1 MNARNLLA
9 VLAVMGA
16 SAPVATQAQT
26 TQLTNM
32 FGNPGGLIDMPSA
45 EVAPDG
51 ELATTLSYF
60 GGSFKS
66 TLSFQILPRVSG
78 SFRYTGIDGLDSTGF
93 DTYYDRSFDISV
105 LLLKESTSWPAL
117 SIGLRDFLGTGLYGA
132 EYITATKGFMDGRLR
147 VTGGLGWGRLGGTN
161 TIGSTGTRPTEI
173 LGQGGIPTYDQWF
186 RGDIGVFAGVSYAAT
201 DRLTLKA
208 EYSSDAYELETV
220 TNDTFDRKSDWNVG
234 VDYQVTDY
242 LSLGG
247 YYMYGSE
254 LGVSLRMALNPR
266 NQGVAGGAETAPPPV
281 RLRALS
287 SVDDLGWSEV
297 ASQQNGYKSEL
308 ADELSGYGI
317 YLEAATL
324 KPRQAIV
331 QIRNERYDIESQAI
345 GRTARVMSR
354 VLPGSIT
361 SFTIAQN
368 VNGMPTGSVTLQR
381 ADIEQLEMSPA
392 ETIREKAVFAS
403 GLAAS
408 EAAVLDETYPRLDWS
423 FGPFLR
429 LGFFDVNNPLRADL
443 GLRAR
448 GALFLTPGLVV
459 SGSVTSKL
467 AGTLDEMSSPNTGTV
482 NGVPVV
488 RSDSSRYQTGP
499 DPRLETLYAS
509 QYLQFTPD
517 VYGRLTAGYL
527 EQMYAGVSAEVL
539 WKPEDSRLGIGVE
552 ANYAKK
558 RDYDGGFGFQ
568 DYDVYTGHVSAYY
581 DIGWGFHGQV
591 DVGRY
596 LAGDWGATVAIDRE
610 FDNGWTI
617 GAYATKTDISA
628 EDFGEGSFDKGLRF
642 TVPLA
647 WALGTPS
654 RRSSNFSIQSLTRD
668 GGARL
673 SVPGRLY
680 DAVRDSHE
688 PEMAKTWGKFW
699 R

>member
-1 MNARNLLA
+1 
-9 VLAVMGA
+9 
-16 SAPVATQAQT
+16 
-26 TQLTNM
+26 M

-66 TLSFQILPRVSG
+66 TLSFQILPRLSG

-93 DTYYDRSFDISV
+93 DTYYDRSFDVSL
-105 LLLKESTSWPAL
+105 LLLKETTSWPAL
-117 SIGLRDFLGTGLYGA
+117 SIGLRDFLGTGLYGS
-132 EYITATKGFMDGRLR
+132 EYLAATKGFMDGRLR
-147 VTGGLGWGRLGGTN
+147 VTAGLGWGRLGSANSIASYGDRPRDVL
-161 TIGSTGTRPTEI
+161 GS
-173 LGQGGIPTYDQWF
+173 GGIPTYDRWF
-186 RGDIGVFAGVSYAAT
+186 RGDIGVFGGVSYAAT
-201 DRLTLKA
+201 DKLTLKA
-208 EYSSDAYELETV
+208 EYSSDAYRLETV
-220 TNDTFDRKSDWNVG
+220 TNDTFDRKSDWNFG
-234 VDYQVTDY
+234 LDYQVTDY
-242 LSLGG
+242 LSVGG

-254 LGVSLRMALNPR
+254 FGVSVRMALNPK
-266 NQGVAGGAETAPPPV
+266 NQGVPGGSETAPPPV
-281 RLRALS
+281 VLRPLE
-287 SVDDLGWSEV
+287 SVDDLGWTNV
-297 ASQQNGYKSEL
+297 PAQQASYKAKLAEEL
-308 ADELSGYGI
+308 KPYGI

-324 KPRQAIV
+324 TGREAVV

-354 VLPGSIT
+354 YLPGSIT
-361 SFTIAQN
+361 TFVIAQN
-368 VNGMPTGSVTLQR
+368 VNGMPTGSVALNR
-381 ADIEQLEMSPA
+381 ADLEQLEMSPA
-392 ETIREKAVFAS
+392 DAIKDKAVFAS

-408 EAAVLDETYPRLDWS
+408 SAAVLDETYPRLDWS
-423 FGPFLR
+423 FGPFMR
-429 LGFFDVNNPLRADL
+429 LGFFDVDNPLRADI

-448 GALFLTPGLVV
+448 ASVFLTPGLMV

-467 AGTLDEMSSPNTGTV
+467 AGTLDEMSSPTTSTV

-488 RSDSSRYQTGP
+488 RSDTSRYQDGP
-499 DPRLETLYAS
+499 EPRLETLYAA
-509 QYLQFTPD
+509 QYLQMTPD
-517 VYGRLTAGYL
+517 IYGRLSVGYL

-539 WKPEDSRLGIGVE
+539 WKPQDSRLGIGVE

-610 FDNGWTI
+610 FDNGWSI
-617 GAYATKTDISA
+617 GAYATKTDISS

-642 TVPLA
+642 TVPLG

-654 RRSSNFSIQSLTRD
+654 RRSSNFAIQSLTRD

-680 DAVRDSHE
+680 GVVRDSHE